1 MELVRDRFG
10 LERVG
15 LYTCEREEGNFV
27 MRGSWGT
34 GLSGETL
41 DERGCCHW
49 LSSSH
54 GDALRML
61 RSSGSYWIYRDRAPY
76 VVDRQVV
83 GHGWL
88 AVTPLVAAGDLV
100 GVMYNDAALTQR
112 PLDADKQR
120 MASLFCGLL
129 AGLLS
134 FRQATG
140 FAVERTLRSPA
151 VQLALHRLESDPM
164 VTGEQLAQEL
174 RVSAGYL
181 SRAFKREVGVSL
193 VEYRNQLRV
202 RRFLTSVDRERPNL
216 LRAALEAGFGSYAQ
230 FHRVY
235 RRLFGT
241 TPREH
246 FADARRLP

>member
-15 LYTCEREEGNFV
+15 LYTCEREQRNFV

-41 DERGCCHW
+41 DERGYCHS
-49 LSSSH
+49 LSSTH
-54 GDALRML
+54 GDKLRTL
-61 RSSGSYWIYRDRAPY
+61 RSSGSCWIYRDRVPY

-100 GVMYNDAALTQR
+100 GVMYNDAALTQS
-112 PLDADKQR
+112 PLDTEKQLT
-120 MASLFCGLL
+120 ASLFCGLL
-129 AGLLS
+129 AGVLS
-134 FRQATG
+134 SRRATG
-140 FAVERTLRSPA
+140 FAVERSLRSPA
-151 VQLALHRLESDPM
+151 VQVVLHRLEMDP
-164 VTGEQLAQEL
+164 VQTGEQLAREL
-174 RVSAGYL
+174 GVSAGYL

-202 RRFLTSVDRERPNL
+202 RRFLCAVDRERPNL

-246 FADARRLP
+246 LVDARPLP